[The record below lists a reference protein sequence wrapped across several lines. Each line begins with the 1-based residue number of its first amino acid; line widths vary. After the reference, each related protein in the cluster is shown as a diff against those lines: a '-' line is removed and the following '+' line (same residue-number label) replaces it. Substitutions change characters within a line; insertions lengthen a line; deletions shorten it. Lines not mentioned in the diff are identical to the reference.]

1 MIYCCKHIARKSS
14 SALWRYRT
22 KQSLCLSF
30 SFSAGAQEV
39 DVEREGERERER
51 EGGKKI
57 HQCLWGNG
65 EQVHFLS
72 GESVFE
78 LYLSWD
84 CFERNKGAGKLGLA
98 ALGAEVS

>member
-22 KQSLCLSF
+22 KQSLCFSF

-39 DVEREGERERER
+39 EVEREGERER

-84 CFERNKGAGKLGLA
+84 CFEWNKGAGKLGLA